1 MMDAFHQHLQQVN
14 DAAIARSVRSVMLER
29 EPLAPRM
36 VDIQAPTLFVVG
48 RFDAMYPV
56 ETLKTAAGSLHN
68 GRFEILDTGH
78 ISVVDEPEKTT
89 LLIDNFIETVGHLSS
104 EAYGAFP
111 KSRGIN

>member
-1 MMDAFHQHLQQVN
+1 
-14 DAAIARSVRSVMLER
+14 
-29 EPLAPRM
+29 
-36 VDIQAPTLFVVG
+36 
-48 RFDAMYPV
+48 MYPV

-104 EAYGAFP
+104 
-111 KSRGIN
+111 